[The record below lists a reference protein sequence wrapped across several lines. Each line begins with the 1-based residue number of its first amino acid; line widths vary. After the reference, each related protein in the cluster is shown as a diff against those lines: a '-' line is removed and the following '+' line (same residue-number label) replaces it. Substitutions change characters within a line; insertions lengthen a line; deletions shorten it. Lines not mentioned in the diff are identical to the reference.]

1 MSDPVSFLIAVAVIL
16 ATPGPTNTLM
26 ATSGA
31 VSGIRHSLHLLLAEL
46 GGYLIAIYAIRL
58 IAGPVLEQ
66 YPVLATALKVA
77 VALYL
82 VFLAIKL
89 WRRPIVIDESS
100 KPIALANVF
109 VTTLLNPKALIFALT
124 VFPHE
129 AELLP
134 SRTLGFCALVVAAGG
149 GWIVFGALL
158 KGLSGPHAGY
168 IPRVASIVLIGF
180 AGFILHSAI

>member
-31 VSGIRHSLHLLLAEL
+31 VSGIRRSLHLLLGEL
-46 GGYLIAIYAIRL
+46 GGYLIAIYLARL
-58 IAGPVLEQ
+58 IAGPLLEQ
-66 YPVLATALKVA
+66 YPSRAIALKVA

-89 WRRPIVIDESS
+89 WRRPIVIDGQAQ
-100 KPIALANVF
+100 PVTLANVF

-129 AELLP
+129 PELLL
-134 SRTLGFCALVVAAGG
+134 SRTLGFCALVLAAGG

-158 KGLSGPHAGY
+158 KGLNGPRAGY

-180 AGFILHSAI
+180 AGFILRSAI